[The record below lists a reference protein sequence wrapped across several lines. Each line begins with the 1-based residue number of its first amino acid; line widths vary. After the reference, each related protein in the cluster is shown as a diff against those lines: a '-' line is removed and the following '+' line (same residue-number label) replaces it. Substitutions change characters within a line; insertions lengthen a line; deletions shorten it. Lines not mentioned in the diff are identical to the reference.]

1 MHPVQVEE
9 GLRQVRWPRSGEEQQ
24 PAAPYRGHLSPKP
37 VRLTPDDSPPDP
49 GSLWHGLVHSHQ
61 GHQVLN
67 WSFSSLTSSS
77 SSRVLRTVDNF
88 ASTRSHGRRR
98 KNNNCKKMK
107 RRLHES
113 VFNSLPMLSTWDLTM
128 WRSKSDIPLNI
139 GDVGD
144 KRQCRQ
150 RRRRR
155 RQSRSK
161 SGKKV

>member
-9 GLRQVRWPRSGEEQQ
+9 GMRQVRWPRCGEEQQ

-67 WSFSSLTSSS
+67 WSFSSLTSSPSLMS
-77 SSRVLRTVDNF
+77 SSLAILLQLALTKDSEKITIAKKWNDVSMKVFLIRCRCFQQETLRCGDQNLIFLSTSATSATNVNVDN
-88 ASTRSHGRRR
+88 
-98 KNNNCKKMK
+98 
-107 RRLHES
+107 
-113 VFNSLPMLSTWDLTM
+113 
-128 WRSKSDIPLNI
+128 
-139 GDVGD
+139 DVGVDD
-144 KRQCRQ
+144 KVDQ
-150 RRRRR
+150 
-155 RQSRSK
+155 K